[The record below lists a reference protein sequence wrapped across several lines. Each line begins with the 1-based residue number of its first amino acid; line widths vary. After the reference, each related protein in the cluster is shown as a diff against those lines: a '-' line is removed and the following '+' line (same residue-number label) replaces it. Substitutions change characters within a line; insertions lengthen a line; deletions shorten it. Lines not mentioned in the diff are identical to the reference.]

1 MLVYQRVTP
10 LRFIKWMSVSDQWLD
25 ESECVRFNMMSND
38 TNNVQLEKN
47 RGAGLVYHL
56 SFITTDLLHVKGLTR

>member
-38 TNNVQLEKN
+38 TNNVQLEKTE
-47 RGAGLVYHL
+47 APVWYTIYHL
-56 SFITTDLLHVKGLTR
+56 SLLIYCM